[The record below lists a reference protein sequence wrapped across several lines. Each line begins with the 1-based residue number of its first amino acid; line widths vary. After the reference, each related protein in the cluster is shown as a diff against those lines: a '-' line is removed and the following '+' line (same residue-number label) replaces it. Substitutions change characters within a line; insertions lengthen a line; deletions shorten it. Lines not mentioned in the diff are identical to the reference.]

1 MRHPGCLQAEPS
13 VSFNI
18 NLFTPGSI
26 EPGKAGISPRAAWL
40 SPSVAPGAV
49 SCPGCNGDV
58 APAETKTGWQTCPY
72 CQKRLQIGVW
82 PVTRQNTNAA
92 IALSDDATCFFHPD
106 KAFHACCQ
114 RCGRFVCA
122 LCDLQLGAE
131 HVCPSCFERGRGNSV
146 AEPEKAEW
154 RHRDVLY
161 DSIALTVG
169 WAWILFWPTILAAI
183 PTVIVLHVKFRKA
196 PRSSLIPRRGWRFWM
211 AYVGIVWLPALLF
224 GSYFLSRISG
234 RR

>member
-1 MRHPGCLQAEPS
+1 

-18 NLFTPGSI
+18 NLFTPGSSD
-26 EPGKAGISPRAAWL
+26 PGKAGLSPRAAWNL
-40 SPSVAPGAV
+40 PSAAPGTV
-49 SCPGCNGDV
+49 SCPNCNGDV
-58 APAETKTGWQTCPY
+58 ARVETENGWQNCPY

-82 PVTRQNTNAA
+82 AVARQNTNVAV
-92 IALSDDATCFFHPD
+92 ALSDQATCFFHPD
-106 KAFHACCQ
+106 KAFQACCQ
-114 RCGRFVCA
+114 RCGRFVCG

-131 HVCPSCFERGRGNSV
+131 HVCPSCFERGRGGSV
-146 AEPEKAEW
+146 AELGKAEW

-169 WAWILFWPTILAAI
+169 WIWILFWPTILAAV
-183 PTVIVLHVKFRKA
+183 PTVIVLHIKFRKA
-196 PRSSLIPRRGWRFWM
+196 PRASLIPRYGWRFWM

-224 GSYFLSRISG
+224 STIYWSRIFG